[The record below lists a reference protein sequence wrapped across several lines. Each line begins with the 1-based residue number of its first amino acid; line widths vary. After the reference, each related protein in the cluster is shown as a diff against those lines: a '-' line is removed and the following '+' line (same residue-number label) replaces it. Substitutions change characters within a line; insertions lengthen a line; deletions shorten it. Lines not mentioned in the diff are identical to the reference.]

1 MKLLKKNKG
10 FTLIEVMIAVVVF
23 SFGLLGIAGIM
34 TVSVKNNHNGYMR
47 SQAAILTATI
57 VDMMRRNKPGVK
69 QGLYDGSHSGFVDT
83 SSFCAGT
90 CGPAQIA
97 ARDVGQWSSMLTQL
111 LPNSTG
117 TIDCN
122 ININPLFLTGPVNGV
137 CTATITWD
145 ESNAIDSN
153 SQQSITLVATP

>member
-1 MKLLKKNKG
+1 MKKVKKQKG

-69 QGLYDGSHSGFVDT
+69 AGLYDGTYSGYVDV
-83 SSFCAGT
+83 SSMCAST
-90 CGPAQIA
+90 CGAAEIT
-97 ARDVGQWSSMLTQL
+97 ARDVGQWSSMLNQL
-111 LPNSTG
+111 LPNAQG
-117 TIDCN
+117 AIICN
-122 ININPLFLTGPVNGV
+122 INLTATWGDSPVDGF
-137 CTATITWD
+137 CTATVTWN
-145 ESNAIDSN
+145 ESNEISADST
-153 SQQSITLVATP
+153 QSISLVATP

>member
-1 MKLLKKNKG
+1 MKILKRNKG

-23 SFGLLGIAGIM
+23 SFGLLGVAGIM

-69 QGLYDGSHSGFVDT
+69 QGLYNGTHSGFVDT
-83 SSFCAGT
+83 SSYCVST

-97 ARDVGQWSSMLTQL
+97 SRDVGQWSSMLTQL
-111 LPNSTG
+111 LPNASG
-117 TIDCN
+117 TIECN
-122 ININPLFLTGPVNGV
+122 ITLNPLFLTGPVNGV

-145 ESNAIDSN
+145 ESNEIDSN
-153 SQQSITLVATP
+153 SLQTISLVATP